1 MSNEERNGDMR
12 QEDQEI
18 RLYEMEYADGR
29 QARIY
34 ENGEVMHSAAYTE
47 EGCHYD
53 LVFDYMKTMNV
64 MFDLSDDIHDILLI
78 GGAGYSYPKYVIS
91 HYPEVRMDVVDIDP
105 MAYETAKMYFYL
117 DELIREFDL
126 ENNRRLIPVTDDG
139 RHYLE
144 TAEKTYDVII
154 NDAYNGI
161 VPVVSLVTAE
171 ACRTVKDHLRENGM
185 YVINVPGY
193 KRMKKSK
200 YMLDVIASLQTVF
213 RSVIVIRASG
223 RFAGSYT
230 CNYIVVASDR
240 YDKAEGML
248 KYDLDDASVITDE
261 NAESIEENYHV

>member
-1 MSNEERNGDMR
+1 MP

-64 MFDLSDDIHDILLI
+64 IFDLSDSIHDILLI

-91 HYPEVRMDVVDIDP
+91 RYPDIRMDVVDIDP
-105 MAYETAKMYFYL
+105 MAFETAKMYFYL
-117 DELIREFDL
+117 DELIRDFDL

-144 TAEKTYDVII
+144 TTEKTYDVII

-161 VPVVSLVTAE
+161 VPVVSLITAE
-171 ACRTVKDHLRENGM
+171 ACRTVKSRLRENGM

-213 RSVIVIRASG
+213 RSVIVIRAAG

-230 CNYIVVASDR
+230 CNYIVAASDC

-248 KYDLDDASVITDE
+248 KYDLNDASVITDE
-261 NAESIEENYHV
+261 NAESIEENYHF